1 MGVWVLEDCPS
12 SIKLCLA
19 SGFGDLLARVAP
31 LGKQVITRKY
41 REEGDGALEEW
52 VKGMG

>member
-31 LGKQVITRKY
+31 LWKQVITRKY
-41 REEGDGALEEW
+41 REEGDGALEE
-52 VKGMG
+52 